1 MERGRH
7 ISVIPSLHV
16 KAELELKISGKLNL
30 PMHSANV
37 DVDVKNCG
45 RRQIKPQLK
54 TRCLRSLWRQ
64 LMIALYIPTSPLSSR
79 FANCSLID
87 LAAWRIIYCCTGG
100 SDKERFVL
108 FGSWANIGPDW
119 IPCQPLLPLHKSPWN
134 DFAKN
139 SNNKESGIRNLAP
152 KTHSVCFRKQP
163 EGMWRAKQSSNLWAR
178 ELFAIDS
185 RIYRLCHYCHLP
197 GLAFFSLNS
206 CSWLCKFFWAEYVTV
221 IFWSKKYVGIIR

>member
-1 MERGRH
+1 
-7 ISVIPSLHV
+7 
-16 KAELELKISGKLNL
+16 
-30 PMHSANV
+30 MHSANV

-108 FGSWANIGPDW
+108 FGSWANIAPDW
-119 IPCQPLLPLHKSPWN
+119 IPCQPLLPLHRRPWI

-139 SNNKESGIRNLAP
+139 SNNKESGIRNLTP
-152 KTHSVCFRKQP
+152 QNS
-163 EGMWRAKQSSNLWAR
+163 
-178 ELFAIDS
+178 
-185 RIYRLCHYCHLP
+185 
-197 GLAFFSLNS
+197 FSLFQKTARRDVTGKNKVAIYGQGS
-206 CSWLCKFFWAEYVTV
+206 CLQSTAGFIASAIIAIYQALPFFLSTLVPDCASFFGQSMSLWFSDLKICGNY
-221 IFWSKKYVGIIR
+221 